1 MGFYFIFKMPRDQND
16 PLWGL
21 KTRRNSLGKNRKKSK
36 NVKSKYH
43 HHGSKSIVMVTNDLW
58 GALMSVPDVDEAP
71 LEPESSSEELW
82 PELLL
87 RLLLALS
94 GTDTL
99 AEVVLVTD
107 TDSTFSWVLTAAF
120 FWLGGKKRGE
130 RNSSTQTDN
139 VQMKSETSQASCS
152 TQTWCRG
159 GPAVAAVSS
168 CETSDCG
175 GAYCCFWQRFCTL
188 IWLFWFAPQRR
199 QRAVRSCC
207 KSENRAKEDW
217 AGEPKCKIANKLR
230 ECEHPLPTLER
241 LLGV

>member
-120 FWLGGKKRGE
+120 FWLGGKKRG
-130 RNSSTQTDN
+130 
-139 VQMKSETSQASCS
+139 KETLQLRLITCKWKVKRLRRAAALRPGVGVVLLLLQYLLAKPLTAAEPIAAFDSGFVLWYDCS
-152 TQTWCRG
+152 D
-159 GPAVAAVSS
+159 S
-168 CETSDCG
+168 
-175 GAYCCFWQRFCTL
+175 L
-188 IWLFWFAPQRR
+188 L
-199 QRAVRSCC
+199 
-207 KSENRAKEDW
+207 KE
-217 AGEPKCKIANKLR
+217 GREP
-230 ECEHPLPTLER
+230 
-241 LLGV
+241 

>member
-16 PLWGL
+16 PLCGL
-21 KTRRNSLGKNRKKSK
+21 KTKRNSLGK

-58 GALMSVPDVDEAP
+58 GALMSVPDVDEGP

-120 FWLGGKKRGE
+120 FWLGKKKGKETLQIRPITCKWKVKRL
-130 RNSSTQTDN
+130 RR
-139 VQMKSETSQASCS
+139 AAALR
-152 TQTWCRG
+152 QTWLWRRG

-217 AGEPKCKIANKLR
+217 AGEPKCKITNKLR

>member
-16 PLWGL
+16 PVCGL
-21 KTRRNSLGKNRKKSK
+21 KTKRNSLGK

-58 GALMSVPDVDEAP
+58 GALMSVPDVDEGP

-120 FWLGGKKRGE
+120 FWLGKKKGE
-130 RNSSTQTDN
+130 RNSSNQTDN

-152 TQTWCRG
+152 TQTDL
-159 GPAVAAVSS
+159 VVVS
-168 CETSDCG
+168 G
-175 GAYCCFWQRFCTL
+175 W
-188 IWLFWFAPQRR
+188 
-199 QRAVRSCC
+199 SCC
-207 KSENRAKEDW
+207 CCS
-217 AGEPKCKIANKLR
+217 IFLR
-230 ECEHPLPTLER
+230 NLWLR
-241 LLGV
+241 RSLLLLLTAVLYSDMIVLIRSSKKAESRKVML